1 MLVVGVCFQ
10 AQVTFD
16 MVPGAFIEVGV
27 PPDEEIMQIL
37 DVNSTF
43 SLTVKRGMRKVL
55 LPERVGGRKGGGR
68 QGGREEQALSL
79 SHTHT

>member
-1 MLVVGVCFQ
+1 VLVVGVCFQ

-37 DVNSTF
+37 GKISSSYFFDIGPFCRTF
-43 SLTVKRGMRKVL
+43 ILGQQIHHLMFQV
-55 LPERVGGRKGGGR
+55 
-68 QGGREEQALSL
+68 QI
-79 SHTHT
+79 